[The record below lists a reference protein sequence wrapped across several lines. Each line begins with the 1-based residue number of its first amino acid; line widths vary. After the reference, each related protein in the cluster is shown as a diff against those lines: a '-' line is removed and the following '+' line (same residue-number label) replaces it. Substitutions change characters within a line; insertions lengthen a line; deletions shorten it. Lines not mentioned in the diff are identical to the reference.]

1 MSLYNLTKYRDIGFV
16 NLYSCALLHY
26 LYLIKELAVTVSFTH
41 LVNKVK
47 TAILVSFALVLLS
60 GCGDQREQVYLN
72 GPTMGTSYNIKF
84 IDQEGLPTAEAI
96 QTEVDKKLE
105 LVNDQ
110 MSTYRKD
117 SELSRFNQST
127 ASTPFTVSKD
137 TATVIKEAMRL
148 NQLTMGALDVTVGPL
163 VNLWGFG
170 PEARPEVVPTDE
182 ELSARRAIVGIQ
194 HLNVTE
200 TTVTKDIPELYVDL
214 STIAKGWGVDV
225 VANYLE
231 ELGITNYMVEVGG
244 EMRVKGNNKENVAWR
259 IAIEKP
265 SVDERAIQE
274 IIEPGHHAVATSGDY
289 RIYFEKEGVRYSHI
303 INPITGKPIA
313 NKVVS
318 VTVLDKSSMTA
329 DGLATGL
336 MVLGEEKGM
345 EVAKQ
350 HNIPVFMIVKTQDG
364 FKEIAS
370 EAFKPFLK

>member
-1 MSLYNLTKYRDIGFV
+1 MI
-16 NLYSCALLHY
+16 
-26 LYLIKELAVTVSFTH
+26 VSVTH
-41 LVNKVK
+41 LVNKTKIV
-47 TAILVSFALVLLS
+47 LLSCLALVLLS
-60 GCGDQREQVYLN
+60 GCGDQREQIYIN

-84 IDQEGLPTAEAI
+84 ISKDGLPATEAI
-96 QTEVDKKLE
+96 HAEVDRKLE

-117 SELSRFNQST
+117 SELSLFNQST
-127 ASTPFTVSKD
+127 DLTPFTVSED
-137 TATVIKEAMRL
+137 TATVINEAIRL
-148 NQLTMGALDVTVGPL
+148 NQLTEGALDITVGPL

-182 ELSARRAIVGIQ
+182 ELNARREVVGIE
-194 HLNVTE
+194 HLSATT
-200 TTVTKDIPELYVDL
+200 TTVTKNIPNLYVDL

-231 ELGITNYMVEVGG
+231 SLGITNYMVEVGG

-274 IIEPGHHAVATSGDY
+274 IIEPRHYAVATSGDY

-345 EVAKQ
+345 EIANKN
-350 HNIPVFMIVKTQDG
+350 NIPVFMIVKTKDG